1 MQLKRLAALLIFLS
15 VPPTAWA
22 DAWPERPLRVVIPFG
37 AGSATDVIPRIVF
50 ERMSAQLGQPIIV
63 ENRGG
68 AGGTIGTGAVAKA
81 KPDGYTLLTNSSA
94 HTIAPSIYSN
104 LNYHPA
110 NDFAA
115 VGSMGN
121 VPNVLII
128 SPSKGIKTIQD
139 FVAKAKAK
147 PGSFN
152 FASVGVGSAVHLS
165 AERFRVSA
173 GYEAVHV
180 PFKGGPEALTE
191 VIAGRVDYYFCP
203 IATALPHIKS
213 GTLLALAV
221 SSPTRA
227 ASLPDVPTTLEAG
240 FPDSDYTFWI
250 GTFAPAGTAPEIVQR
265 LHREMQSATKVP
277 TVAERL
283 ATLGVEAMPLTP
295 AEFGA
300 MVAKEV
306 TTYAEFVR
314 RAGMKIE

>member
-1 MQLKRLAALLIFLS
+1 MKPTSLVTLLVLLS
-15 VPPTAWA
+15 GSPNAWA
-22 DAWPERPLRVVIPFG
+22 EVWPERPIRTVIPFG

-50 ERMSAQLGQPIIV
+50 ERMASQLGQPIVV

-68 AGGTIGTGAVAKA
+68 AGGTIGATMVAKA

-94 HTIAPSIYSN
+94 HTIASSIYSN
-104 LNYHPA
+104 LSYHPA

-128 SPSKGIKTIQD
+128 SPSKGIKTLSD

-180 PFKGGPEALTE
+180 PYKGGAEALTE
-191 VIAGRVDYYFCP
+191 VIAGRIDYYFCP
-203 IATALPHIKS
+203 IATALPHIRD
-213 GTLLALAV
+213 GRLLALAV
-221 SSPTRA
+221 SSPARA
-227 ASLPDVPTTLEAG
+227 ASLPNVPTTLESG

-250 GTFAPAGTAPEIVQR
+250 GTFAPRGTAPEIVQR
-265 LHREMQSATKVP
+265 LYREMQIAMKEP

-283 ATLGVEAMPLTP
+283 AQLGVEAMPLTSS
-295 AEFGA
+295 EFGGL
-300 MVAKEV
+300 VAKEV

-314 RAGMKIE
+314 RAKMKVE